1 MELPHEELLLS
12 GLVDVLHQPCVVD
25 VGAVKADAIGLLDFD
40 RPHAERLHY
49 LPGPLT
55 PVASGD
61 GRDRQGERHAV
72 ERESQGCSLSPLY
85 THSAPGG
92 TRRQAIQ
99 ASKSLLQTFKSFCN
113 WYLQDY
119 SVLQICC

>member
-1 MELPHEELLLS
+1 VKLSHEELLLS
-12 GLVDVLHQPCVVD
+12 GLVDVLHQSCVVD
-25 VGAVKADAIGLLDFD
+25 VGAVKVDAVRLLDFD

-61 GRDRQGERHAV
+61 SRNGQSESHVV
-72 ERESQGCSLSPLY
+72 ERESQGCSLSTLY
-85 THSAPGG
+85 THSAPGS

-99 ASKSLLQTFKSFCN
+99 ASKSLLQTFKLFKIGIFRIIGVC
-113 WYLQDY
+113 
-119 SVLQICC
+119 